1 VIASADGVARP
12 GVRVVPPPA
21 GAALYPCT
29 ITHVRTARVRR
40 AFSYRSY
47 LWLIDLDRLPR
58 LPPLLRPLAT
68 FRPQDH
74 LGDPGAASIRVNV
87 DTFLHHHGI
96 DLNGGRVI
104 MLAGARVFGYEFNP
118 ISVFWC
124 YGADGALTAVLAEVH
139 NTYSQRHV
147 YLLRPDERGRA
158 ETDKEFYVSPF
169 LPMAGRYRMRLPEP
183 GRLLRLGVTLE
194 IDGAP
199 QLVAGV
205 RGRRRP
211 FTIPRLVGY
220 SLRFGWASARVTVL
234 IRWQAI
240 RLLARRV
247 PLIPRPVHS
256 PQEGVQ

>member
-1 VIASADGVARP
+1 MIASAAD
-12 GVRVVPPPA
+12 
-21 GAALYPCT
+21 AALYPCT

-40 AFSYRSY
+40 AFSYPSY
-47 LWLIDLDRLPR
+47 LWLVDLDRLPK
-58 LPPLLRPLAT
+58 LPPLLRPLAS
-68 FRPQDH
+68 FRTEDH
-74 LGDPGAASIRVNV
+74 LGDPGAPSIRANV
-87 DTFLHHHGI
+87 HAYLRHNGI
-96 DLNGGRVI
+96 DLGGGRVV
-104 MLAGARVFGYEFNP
+104 MLTSARVFGYEFNP

-124 YGADGALTAVLAEVH
+124 YGADGALAAVLAEVH

-147 YLLRPDERGRA
+147 YLLKPDARGRA
-158 ETDKEFYVSPF
+158 EADKEFYVSPF

-183 GRLLRLGVTLE
+183 GPLLRLGVTLQ

-211 FTIPRLVGY
+211 FTIRRLLGY
-220 SLRFGWASARVTVL
+220 SLRFGWASARVTIL
-234 IRWQAI
+234 IRWQAM